1 MFAAIPRHVPSVIR
15 AIGLTL
21 GALVVG
27 LAMTTMSLGT
37 PGRDVIDSA
46 FNVLGPTF
54 IVLLFA
60 LVVTTVFCWIK
71 MATTNNEQAWFEGG
85 MHAAQG
91 VATLAL
97 TFTLL
102 GISLGIGSLADNQLT
117 PDTIQSVISQLT
129 NRFSMAFMT
138 TVIGLPVSA
147 VLRTGLAVTY
157 ARRSNYRTCDR
168 PNQNHTQEAL

>member
-1 MFAAIPRHVPSVIR
+1 
-15 AIGLTL
+15 
-21 GALVVG
+21 
-27 LAMTTMSLGT
+27 
-37 PGRDVIDSA
+37 
-46 FNVLGPTF
+46 
-54 IVLLFA
+54 
-60 LVVTTVFCWIK
+60 
-71 MATTNNEQAWFEGG
+71 